1 MVDMPD
7 LQPQY
12 AQVMIVQA
20 GATKQGAAKT
30 DRTLGV
36 CQVIENPPMIPGG
49 SAVNSINPIGW
60 VKIYFSADEKRNVEG
75 PGRVSV
81 LRNPAHGTLAAD
93 DQGHYLYLPA
103 SGHLGKDSATL
114 LVEMGGLKVRV
125 VYSFQVVKMINQDT
139 EKLCPPSGVR
149 KISLNLDDSN
159 GDLISFQHLK

>member
-1 MVDMPD
+1 MVDMPN

-20 GATKQGAAKT
+20 AKQGAAKA

-36 CQVIENPPMIPGG
+36 CQVIENPPVVPG
-49 SAVNSINPIGW
+49 SAVNSIDPIGW
-60 VKIYFSADEKRNVEG
+60 VKIYFSADEKRNIEG

-81 LRNPAHGTLAAD
+81 LRNPTHGTLTAD
-93 DQGHYLYLPA
+93 DQGNYLYLPV
-103 SGHLGKDSATL
+103 SGYLGKDSATL
-114 LVEMGGLKVRV
+114 LVEMGGLKIRV
-125 VYSFQVVKMINQDT
+125 VYSFHVVKMINQDT